1 MRRVVSIVLLL
12 AAFVASAGAQQSGV
26 PARMTIVGGNTAD
39 VFLQKVEDGNVIFQ
53 ANRSSANRSG
63 PVDKI
68 FYLQFLSKL
77 DGEMLINLFST
88 ADYAGMIQ
96 SIDQGLNSKTDQYWQ
111 FMSIN
116 NNYKKVFLMLM
127 ESYFEVGNYEQ
138 AAAAGEGFAQNEE
151 DDLAADKGRAM
162 LIRIALMQD
171 QIKEAEKRLEEVV
184 TPPAKLYLTAC
195 IQQKKGEY
203 KASIWSV
210 ADLLVQ
216 YANDLDWV
224 PQAELLNAVSY
235 RLWADDEVEPYMDS
249 AISTARQVEHIHV
262 DSSCAGE
269 AKQLQEQWILE
280 KAQMLAEEQA
290 RAATLEKELARV
302 EGDAEEATEEA
313 TEEAAE
319 EASEES
325 DSQE

>member
-12 AAFVASAGAQQSGV
+12 STFVAWAGAQQSGL
-26 PARMTIVGGNTAD
+26 PAKMTIMNGNTAD
-39 VFLQKVEDGNVIFQ
+39 VFLQRVEGGNLVFQ
-53 ANRSSANRSG
+53 ANRSTRDLSG
-63 PVDKI
+63 PIDKI
-68 FYLQFLSKL
+68 YYLQFLSKL
-77 DGEMLINLFST
+77 DGELLVNLYSS

-96 SIDQGLNSKTDQYWQ
+96 NIDQGLNSKTDEYWQ

-138 AAAAGEGFAQNEE
+138 AAAAGAGFAQNEE
-151 DDLAADKGRAM
+151 DDVAADKGRAM
-162 LIRIALMQD
+162 LIRLALMQD
-171 QIKEAEKRLEEVV
+171 QIEEAEKRLEEVV
-184 TPPAKLYLTAC
+184 TPSAKLYLTAC

-203 KASIWSV
+203 KESIWSV
-210 ADLLVQ
+210 SDLLEQ

-235 RLWADDEVEPYMDS
+235 RLLADDEVVPYMDS
-249 AISTARQVEHIHV
+249 AISTARQVKNIHV

-280 KAQMLAEEQA
+280 KAEMLEKEQA
-290 RAATLEKELARV
+290 RAAAMEKELEKV
-302 EGDAEEATEEA
+302 KKGTD
-313 TEEAAE
+313 EAAE
-319 EASEES
+319 EK
-325 DSQE
+325 DSQD